1 MNIERTLN
9 REDATLLVRLSDQ
22 LANGSDAEVDVS
34 DRISEMIAQAVI
46 LAEGEQSDKHV
57 ALGSVVT
64 FTVAGQE
71 QTATIVSPQEA
82 DARAARFSVLTPVGL
97 ALIGLPAG
105 GESEAVLPSGAVQ
118 PVRVLS
124 TQPGLL
130 PAA

>member
-1 MNIERTLN
+1 MNIERTFN
-9 REDATLLVRLSDQ
+9 REDATLLVRFADQ
-22 LANGSDAEVDVS
+22 LSNGSDAEVEIA

-46 LAEGEQSDKHV
+46 LAEGQQSESHV
-57 ALGSVVT
+57 AVGSVVS
-64 FTVAGQE
+64 FQVAGEE
-71 QTATIVSPQEA
+71 QVATIVAPQDA

-105 GESEAVLPSGAVQ
+105 GESEVILPSGKVQ

>member
-9 REDATLLVRLSDQ
+9 REDASLLVRLADQ
-22 LANGSDAEVDVS
+22 LANGTDAEVEVA

-46 LAEGEQSDKHV
+46 LAEGEQSESHV
-57 ALGSVVT
+57 ALGSVVS
-64 FTVAGQE
+64 FKVAGEE
-71 QTATIVSPQEA
+71 QSATIVAPQDA

-105 GESEAVLPSGAVQ
+105 GESEVILPSGSVQ

>member
-1 MNIERTLN
+1 MNTERTLN
-9 REDATLLVRLSDQ
+9 RDDASLLVRLADQ
-22 LANGSDAEVDVS
+22 LERGTDAEVDVS

-46 LAEGEQSDKHV
+46 LPEGEHSAEHV
-57 ALGSVVT
+57 ALGSIVT
-64 FTVAGQE
+64 FEVAGEEQE
-71 QTATIVSPQEA
+71 ATIVPPQEA

-105 GESEAVLPSGAVQ
+105 GESDVVLPSGVVQ
-118 PVRVLS
+118 HVRVLV